1 MRPAGEPGP
10 PPGDPLPGDPPP
22 AAASTMRVVVGDVP
36 LVPFVPAAAVVVGR
50 VVVEAAGR
58 VVDDLVAPAA
68 GPVAVVVVDD
78 AAGWERDRPVV
89 AGELRA
95 VVGAVVVGAVGAVVV
110 AAVGGGPV
118 VDVVVDVDGGV
129 VVVVVAG
136 GRLRRAAGVTPG
148 GAPAPNAQAS
158 TLPTAGTKVAPPD
171 GL

>member
-1 MRPAGEPGP
+1 
-10 PPGDPLPGDPPP
+10 
-22 AAASTMRVVVGDVP
+22 MRVVVGDVP
-36 LVPFVPAAAVVVGR
+36 LVPFVPAAAVVGR

-95 VVGAVVVGAVGAVVV
+95 VVGAVVVGAAGAVVV

-118 VDVVVDVDGGV
+118 VDVDVVVDVDGAV

-158 TLPTAGTKVAPPD
+158 TLPAAGTKVAAPD